1 MSYRLYWLLA
11 SGIRME
17 LSSILEHVEFYSKN
31 KFEKLVHLVGFII
44 RNVLGIYGMVSERK
58 AAVSVNACNLL
69 LYQFSGCIVYW
80 AEVGGT
86 SFVRNTDNNLSDYN
100 DLTLEEFNICM
111 PPRES
116 YFLQRRILI
125 QKRNNLQEAQ
135 KRTPPKEARKRRPG
149 NVTQLRAHIVKLC
162 RALSKDLCR
171 KVVTNARVRLQEVVR
186 QNGGHIEHVLH

>member
-1 MSYRLYWLLA
+1 
-11 SGIRME
+11 
-17 LSSILEHVEFYSKN
+17 
-31 KFEKLVHLVGFII
+31 
-44 RNVLGIYGMVSERK
+44 
-58 AAVSVNACNLL
+58 
-69 LYQFSGCIVYW
+69 
-80 AEVGGT
+80 
-86 SFVRNTDNNLSDYN
+86 
-100 DLTLEEFNICM
+100 M

-186 QNGGHIEHVLH
+186 QNGGHIEHILH